1 MKYKIKYFGFKLAQM
16 CQITP
21 DEESE
26 KDNMTTHRLGQISLG
41 YLPLGLRFGFVV

>member
-21 DEESE
+21 GEESE
-26 KDNMTTHRLGQISLG
+26 EEKMEKHDYILIGSAE
-41 YLPLGLRFGFVV
+41 